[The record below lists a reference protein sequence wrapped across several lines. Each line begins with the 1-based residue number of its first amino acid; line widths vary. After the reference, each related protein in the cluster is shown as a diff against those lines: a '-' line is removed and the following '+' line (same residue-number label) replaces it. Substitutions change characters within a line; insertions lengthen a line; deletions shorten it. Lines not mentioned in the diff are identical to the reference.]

1 MQIKVTLL
9 SEPPRTFELEGRLG
23 WAMFNLS
30 KSGARGIAPI
40 ERPAPRWS
48 AYVHE
53 LRKMGIQIETEMEP
67 HAGAYSGHHAR
78 YRLACN
84 AQVTPLGNVVAT

>member
-1 MQIKVTLL
+1 
-9 SEPPRTFELEGRLG
+9 LG
-23 WAMFNLS
+23 WTLFHLA
-30 KSGARGIAPI
+30 KSGTTGITTI

-67 HAGAYSGHHAR
+67 HEGAYSGHHAR
-78 YRLACN
+78 YRLACEV
-84 AQVTPLGNVVAT
+84 QVITLGNLVTT

>member
-1 MQIKVTLL
+1 MHVRITLL

-23 WAMFNLS
+23 WAMFNLA
-30 KSGARGIAPI
+30 KSGTTGITTI

-53 LRKMGIQIETEMEP
+53 LRKLGIQIETEMEP

-78 YRLACN
+78 YRLACS
-84 AQVTPLGNVVAT
+84 AQVTALGDVVPT